1 MISVPFSI
9 VESNAISRISQPVSI
24 GFPFVKSA
32 VLTDT
37 KLAIRSKDGQL
48 VSCQISPLTFWHDGS
63 VKWAIIDFIVD
74 ITSNET
80 LLLNLTDSF
89 SDQDISSDQ
98 RKIYL
103 VEKNK
108 QLEINTGLETFTI
121 GTSQGELLSI
131 VSSALSQNESKSE
144 SFYIQLTN
152 SKNKQYK
159 AVIDNVCVDLIE
171 ASTHRKSLTINGCFV
186 DVNEQRSELLF
197 ESTLTFFAN
206 TSYIKVEFTLHNPRA
221 AKHPGGLWDLGDESS
236 ILFKSLSV
244 NIPVDSNASVNIY
257 DHISNKAIA
266 CGQNTFLKQLSS
278 GGVNWNSPVHKNA
291 AGKVEIEKNGFV
303 INSDND
309 EHEGM
314 RISPAFSVKNTKNT
328 ISVYIEKFWQ
338 NFPKAISKQ
347 NESLNIA
354 LFPEGNFELQGGEK
368 KSHSLWI
375 DFKSTNENFNWLD
388 KPLTV
393 IIEPQY
399 IELTG
404 AFDFF
409 KSSFKSDEIS
419 AIIDKGIHG
428 TRNFFEKREA
438 VDEYG
443 WRNFGDLYADHE
455 TQGYAGDDIFVS
467 HYNNQYDPI
476 YGFVYQYLASG
487 NSNYFELANDLT
499 KHVADIDIY
508 HTVNDKDEYNGGFFW
523 HTDHYLDASTCTHR
537 TFSKNHQAAYEG
549 YTSGGGPGGQHC
561 YTTGLKSHYLLTGN
575 KNAKKAVLQLADWI
589 TYSFEG
595 SNSFLAKLFAIKQS
609 GNHGVKDHILEQY
622 PMDRGTGHYIIALLD
637 AYDLTQKQNYLAR
650 AFKIITNTFHPN
662 DNISLRG
669 FDNIEATWFY
679 TVFLQSVGRF
689 LLVKE
694 RMNQLDN
701 DFYYARDAM
710 LHYADW
716 MLKNE
721 LPYLEQVD
729 KLEFPNTTWAGQDLR
744 KVGIFYMANYYSPI
758 KNALFLEKAAYFNQH
773 IVNTLQNDANNDYTR
788 ILVLLMQNIG
798 FANFYQY
805 SASQNEFE
813 NIRKHTEPVKI
824 KKGMKICA
832 LLFTEL
838 SRLSIKNELKWLS
851 LRSAKVAKLLGNK
864 G

>member
-1 MISVPFSI
+1 MISVPFSL
-9 VESNAISRISQPVSI
+9 VESNTIARSSQPVSI
-24 GFPFVKSA
+24 GFPFVLGTVS
-32 VLTDT
+32 TDT
-37 KLAIRSKDGQL
+37 KLAIQSKDGQL

-63 VKWAIIDFIVD
+63 VKWAMIDFVVD
-74 ITSNET
+74 ISSNET
-80 LLLNLTDSF
+80 LLLNLTDDF
-89 SDQDISSDQ
+89 SDQELSSDQ
-98 RKIYL
+98 GQIKL
-103 VEKNK
+103 LENNK

-144 SFYIQLTN
+144 NFYIQLTN
-152 SKNKQYK
+152 SKNEKYK

-186 DVNEQRSELLF
+186 DANKKQSKLLF

-206 TSYIKVEFTLHNPRA
+206 TSYIKVDFTLHNPQA
-221 AKHPGGLWDLGDESS
+221 AKHPGALWDLGDEGS
-236 ILFKSLSV
+236 ISFESLSV

-257 DHISNKAIA
+257 DHVANKAIA
-266 CGQNTFLKQLSS
+266 CGKNTFLKQFSS

-303 INSDND
+303 INSDSD

-314 RISPAFSVKNTKNT
+314 RISPAFSVKNKEDTV
-328 ISVYIEKFWQ
+328 SVYIEKFWQ

-347 NESLNIA
+347 NESLTVE

-368 KSHSLWI
+368 KSHALWI
-375 DFKSTNENFNWLD
+375 DFKSPTQSFNWLD

-399 IELTG
+399 IEQTG

-409 KSSFKSDEIS
+409 KSSFKQNELS
-419 AIIDKGIHG
+419 AIIEKGIHG
-428 TRNFFEKREA
+428 PSNFFEKREA

-455 TQGYAGDDIFVS
+455 TQGYAGNDIFVS

-487 NSNYFELANDLT
+487 HANYFELADDLT

-508 HTVNDKDEYNGGFFW
+508 HTVNDKDEYNGGLFW

-549 YTSGGGPGGQHC
+549 YTSGGGPGVQHC
-561 YTTGLKSHYLLTGN
+561 YTTGLKSYYLLTGN
-575 KNAKKAVLQLADWI
+575 EKAKKAVLQLTDWI

-595 SNSFLAKLFAIKQS
+595 SNSLLAKLFAIKQS
-609 GNHGVKDHILEQY
+609 GNPDVKDHISEKY

-637 AYDLTQKQNYLAR
+637 AYDLTQQQNYLAR
-650 AFKIITNTFHPN
+650 AFKVISNTFHPN
-662 DNISLRG
+662 DDISLRD

-694 RMNQLDN
+694 RIKQLDD

-716 MLKNE
+716 MLNNE
-721 LPYLEQVD
+721 LPYLEQSD

-744 KVGIFYMANYYSPI
+744 RVGIFYMANYYSPI
-758 KNALFLEKAAYFNQH
+758 KNELLLEKAAYFHQH
-773 IVNTLQNDANNDYTR
+773 IVNTLQNDTNNDYTR

-805 SASQNEFE
+805 SSSQNDFE
-813 NIRKHTEPVKI
+813 NIRKYAKPVKVN
-824 KKGMKICA
+824 KGMKICI
-832 LLFTEL
+832 LLFKEL